1 MNDQLDSD
9 FLRLLKG
16 DIKLADLTPEKQRE
30 FAVFI
35 NNERLGFESIKNP
48 AVRQMIEKWNAMF
61 P

>member
-1 MNDQLDSD
+1 MSDQLDSD